1 MKVSKEKIKIL
12 RLGVQSMLE
21 SVPEGQRIDL
31 EDPELLD
38 QLLFDTYTERL
49 TSFYKNKFPNCSSDV
64 KVKYP
69 VWSGPFLSKLD
80 LSKVDFENVM
90 WNMAYWQHEL
100 FDDTRNKFEGIKK
113 IDYSN
118 TNAKIDFTKSFDA
131 ILDNGRWWLID
142 CDFSNVD
149 LSNNEMSGDS
159 VAEDTNFTNTGIR
172 IRMDEEVELF
182 SCILNG
188 TELSPKS
195 ISLDRF
201 MELEYDGTNFTGTGL
216 DITYSD
222 DDAVDKERRESNLE
236 KLGAEI
242 KAGNLTGCSVN
253 GTKILSKEEA
263 YSKAVKARQ
272 EYLAKVRQSVNT
284 RVFDKVEKK
293 IAEQTKKLG

>member
-1 MKVSKEKIKIL
+1 
-12 RLGVQSMLE
+12 MLE
-21 SVPEGQRIDL
+21 DVPEGQRIDL

-49 TSFYKNKFPNCSSDV
+49 NGLYKDRFPNGSPDV
-64 KVKYP
+64 KIKYP

-80 LSKVDFENVM
+80 LSSVNFEDVM
-90 WNMAYWQHEL
+90 WNIAYSEYEM
-100 FDDTRNKFEGIKK
+100 FEDTTNRMEGIKK

-118 TNAKIDFTKSFDA
+118 TNAKIDFSKAFEA
-131 ILDNGRWWLID
+131 KFDNGRCVIVG
-142 CDFSNVD
+142 CNFANVD

-159 VAEDTNFTNTGIR
+159 VAEATDFTNTGIK
-172 IRMDEEVELF
+172 IRMDEEVEFF

-188 TELSPKS
+188 TELSPKQ
-195 ISLDRF
+195 IPLDKF
-201 MELEYDGTNFTGTGL
+201 MKMEYEGTDFKGTGL
-216 DITYSD
+216 DITYSE
-222 DDAVDKERRESNLE
+222 DDAVDIERRESNLE

-242 KAGNLTGCSVN
+242 KVGNLTGCSVN

-272 EYLAKVRQSVNT
+272 EYIAQARQSVNS